1 LEYHLNAFLKTLG
14 LVTLALFAASA
25 LLSVFWPS
33 LRLFAGWAGFAL
45 MGLNAFAAIA
55 LLRLRRY
62 IEPLRLILTSML
74 VRLLLVVAV
83 MLAVIQTVSHGPAL
97 YSFIF
102 SAMAGF
108 VVYQAVEIRHILRTP
123 ELLALQ

>member
-1 LEYHLNAFLKTLG
+1 MNAFLKTLG
-14 LVTLALFAASA
+14 LATLALFAASA

-33 LRLFAGWAGFAL
+33 LRLLPGWAGFAL
-45 MGLNAFAAIA
+45 MALNAFAAIA

-62 IEPLRLILTSML
+62 VEPLRLILTSML
-74 VRLLLVVAV
+74 VRLLLVAAV
-83 MLAVIQTVSHGPAL
+83 MLAVIQIVSHGPAL

-123 ELLALQ
+123 ELLA